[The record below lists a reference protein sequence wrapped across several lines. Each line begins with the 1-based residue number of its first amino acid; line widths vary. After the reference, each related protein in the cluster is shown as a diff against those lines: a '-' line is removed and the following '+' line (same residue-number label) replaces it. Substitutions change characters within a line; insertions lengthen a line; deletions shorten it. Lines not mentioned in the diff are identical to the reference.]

1 MSQTNQDIIVQA
13 NSLREFAS
21 ALYQK
26 AGIGQKHAKLM
37 ADLQVETD
45 LRNVHSHG
53 TRMIPWYIGSIL
65 KGDMNPTPDIRVI
78 QEGLGFAVID
88 GDNGLGHPPCALAMR
103 MAIEKARA
111 TGIAAAGVRNA
122 GHFGAAACY
131 AMMAAEEKMIGF
143 STTNTGGPSV
153 AAPGSAQAVT
163 ANNPLSYALPAGE
176 ERPIVLDMACGASSW
191 GKVRTLTMYGKPIP
205 PGWLLTEDGEPT
217 EEASKGEIL
226 TPAGGPRGYGLALIM
241 GILAGPLVGGLMAC
255 HKHHDEPS
263 EHFFI
268 AINVSSFTDFD
279 EYTTEIDRAIHTVH
293 ASKTAEGV
301 DQVYLPGEIEWRKR
315 EAWIASGIPLHIGHL
330 HDLANVAEK
339 LGVEICWE
347 WQKTE

>member
-1 MSQTNQDIIVQA
+1 MNQNSQDIIVQPDP
-13 NSLREFAS
+13 LRKFAL

-26 AGIGQKHAKLM
+26 AGVSREHAQLM

-45 LRNVHSHG
+45 LRSVHSHG
-53 TRMIPWYIGSIL
+53 TRMIPWYVRSMLDGE
-65 KGDMNPTPDIRVI
+65 MNPTPEIRVV
-78 QEGLGFAVID
+78 QEGPGFAVID
-88 GDNGLGHPPCALAMR
+88 GDNGLGHPPSTLAMK
-103 MAIEKARA
+103 MVIEKAA
-111 TGIAAAGVRNA
+111 SAGIAAAGVRNA

-131 AMMAAEEKMIGF
+131 SMMAVEEKMIGF

-153 AAPGSAQAVT
+153 GAPGAAEAVV
-163 ANNPLSYALPAGE
+163 ANNPLSYGLPAGK

-191 GKVRTLTMYGKPIP
+191 GKVRTLQMYGMPIP
-205 PGWLLTEDGEPT
+205 PDWLLTADGEPT
-217 EEASKGEIL
+217 EDPNDGKIL

-255 HKHHDEPS
+255 HKGQDANS

-268 AINVSSFTDFD
+268 AINVSSFTDFE
-279 EYTTEIDRAIHTVH
+279 EYATAIDQGIRTIQA
-293 ASKTAEGV
+293 AKAAEGV

-315 EAWIASGIPLHIGHL
+315 EAWVESGIPLHIDHL
-330 HDLANVAEK
+330 QDLSKLADE

-347 WQKTE
+347 W